1 MITVYGIKNCATMQ
15 KARAWLDGHRI
26 AYEFHDY
33 KTAGID
39 RERLVRWCAEAGWEA
54 LLNRSGTTFRKLD
67 ERQKVGLDERKAVAL
82 MLAQPSMIKRP
93 VIEGDGRLVVGFDAE
108 RYRGL
113 ARGGSRAAQSA
124 RGKPARTQD

>member
-15 KARAWLDGHRI
+15 KARTWLEGHGV

-39 RERLVRWCAEAGWEA
+39 RERLERWCSAVGWEK
-54 LLNRSGTTFRKLD
+54 LLNRSGTTFRKLA
-67 ERQKVGLDERKAVAL
+67 EAQKVGLDERKAVVL

-93 VIEGDGRLVVGFDAE
+93 VMETDGQVIVGFEVE
-108 RYRGL
+108 RYQNI
-113 ARGGSRAAQSA
+113 ARQMA
-124 RGKPARTQD
+124 PARARRN

>member
-15 KARAWLDGHRI
+15 KARTWLEGHGV

-39 RERLVRWCAEAGWEA
+39 PERLERWCSAVGWEK
-54 LLNRSGTTFRKLD
+54 LLNRSGTTFRKLA
-67 ERQKVGLDERKAVAL
+67 EAQKVGLNERSAVAL

-93 VIEGDGRLVVGFDAE
+93 VMEADGQVIVGFEIE
-108 RYRGL
+108 RYQNV
-113 ARGGSRAAQSA
+113 ARHTA
-124 RGKPARTQD
+124 PARAHRN